1 MLSLIS
7 HVVSQINQCGFKC
20 IQCDFLGNCLQCDQG
35 YILNSVNGFCQSN
48 CSLKDEYLNQELG
61 QCNPICGYGYYEQRD
76 FYVCQ
81 KSQKCPSINEF
92 GNNLKQITGSSLV
105 GSELVVFCKT
115 FNSTNSQYN
124 FFLRVYDQDLNF
136 KGEMQQL
143 TDEVKSYYIDQENKY
158 FITVSLQEIN
168 FWQIPTWQIIRK
180 DYLSAYV
187 QNTKYVNYLDN
198 NYLILQ
204 DQSEQLFTLINITN
218 ALQQNTI
225 FQQQQFNLPIQQ
237 GQIKMQKGINSV
249 FFTVFSQLGFFST
262 SLSFNNTNQQI
273 YQYCNNFTVSSSLT
287 PINDS
292 YLIFGDTLN
301 NIVIWQ
307 NGICLSQNISAKSP
321 ILNYFVF
328 FDNSNASFLYI
339 VAQGN
344 TQYYELTIQ
353 NNTSLL
359 SLINTTSMN
368 GTFSMQLASGTLYVR
383 NNFSYSIYK
392 YQNMSLVKI
401 YQGNSSNPDNQQ
413 FENILIYNNQVYEFY
428 MNSIFINQPDQQ
440 MAHSENQVA
449 TCKQVK
455 KSQNINFYQPTTVDA
470 INQVIL
476 DPNYDGQLVVAGND
490 GSIRVYEL
498 TSFEDLSYIHL
509 FTQYHPTCNQQSIM
523 QNCLQANNVTI
534 SDLGYYYV
542 IYTNSNDQFVTIWKR
557 NSLNLTYIS
566 DYRLDVNSLKMI
578 QSYQLLQNALLI
590 QNNNQLKVIDIQQ
603 NKILVNETYTG
614 TQTLFYVTFDQLW
627 GQYILIY
634 LYSNQITVRS
644 FTNTTAIYTKAYSS
658 LFGASLYYQSF
669 LKAQYFSQIKTLAFI
684 LYEYI
689 VVYNFTIQ
697 SSISYKMTYTYPLHN
712 FCYHPANGD
721 QIFQEQTYKNL
732 GIIQSFSIIYYYT
745 ITGFITPYC
754 GVTNKNIFYYYHTP
768 NTNKALNTVFVM
780 VMPNFQTNHVISF
793 YNTVKSMIVDED
805 KLILYIGF
813 TDGQIYVCH
822 IILNYFINLSQFSN
836 VTQFFYSKLKEY
848 FIIYQGSQVFIIDSK
863 KFLVQKTL
871 QLPNQNIFNLQF
883 NENLEI
889 IILFQ
894 NNTIIQWRFN
904 SGQLDQYPIQHKT
917 DITSCYINSN
927 SSLLISISKDYQIY
941 VWSIARVQ
949 KLQNIQY
956 HAIDSISFNN
966 QQTNSSFIFSVTQML
981 LLEAE
986 NYLISSNSYNKIY
999 IHDLTSNTFFK
1010 MQIKT
1015 QVILSSFNYDEN
1027 YKFLYIFLIQDY
1039 SYIEIYSFQQ
1049 SMEVSKAFSYTK
1061 TILGSNYKTN
1071 LFAKYQYQWAFIYE
1085 QNSITQIDR
1094 QSLKVNFVINTI
1106 NPLISDFLI
1115 SLTLRY
1121 IIFWSNC
1128 YLGIC
1133 SPKVPIYSL
1142 DTGQYINE
1150 VSFEQ
1155 QTEYGMI
1162 IQIILDENTNSLVIF
1177 KDQYPKIIVIYDLFN
1192 QFTVG
1197 LYSHTTDIFS
1207 FPLNNSLLIEETAT
1221 LIVYSGNTII
1231 SMQIEHNLAPQQAI
1245 LSVLPNRVQK
1255 IFYNQNKD
1263 LFFFDSKSQSWI
1275 FDTSQNTIQNNLITN
1290 QVSYQFNIKY
1300 FYTIDGSL
1308 FVIYKDKI
1316 VQINSNFQ
1324 TLQQQYQEIDKA
1336 IQLPNLILTTTY
1348 LGNILLYK
1356 TNNLTQVSQSIQ
1368 LGTRVKQLMMLLQFQ
1383 EVMILAYDNN
1393 IYRFNYISYNL
1404 IKWYSPT
1411 QDQVYKMYYDNVNKI
1426 TFITMKSGI
1435 YYIFDGIN
1443 IQLSVPP
1450 NPILNSLQINY
1461 YSSQIFQIAIEPLTG
1476 IFAVYTIPDNNLSK
1490 IDFYQYNFI
1499 NNQQLQNITYLDFI
1513 PSFSRSPGL
1522 KIQFIANQIFIFSPY
1537 QLFIYSYNLTQQIM
1551 IRSTS
1556 IFSSLKKIITINS
1569 LQNDTSLFF
1578 AQQENSISLLSYKNN
1593 ILTQLYSHKCI
1604 TPNLVDY
1611 QLNQFDGGFQ
1621 VSILVVCDDK
1631 VINDSFY
1638 LENLTQSLSQIQ
1650 QCYTVSETQYQYQ
1663 FLQML
1668 QNLDKSFSEESSNPA
1683 QIRIEQLQ
1691 QTDFGSYNT
1700 SRSIQFVYRNLY
1712 INQQSTISLKESSF
1726 LNYQFQGLLIQ
1737 NFLLDMREV
1746 TGRILFSQLI
1756 QEIVFNNVTFLLSEA
1771 NVNMSNSKQQFYF
1784 ENLVKV
1790 TLSGLSLNNFVLQR
1804 DAPLFVFSNI
1814 NEILI
1819 DNMNIDAIKI
1829 QNLEIKQI
1837 TINTFNQSQLIN
1849 LEQINNFS
1857 ILNSTFRKIISNSPL
1872 PIVNIYGSKNTI
1884 LLNLIIQNC
1893 EQTSFLIS
1901 QNFYFIQESQV
1912 LVQQNE
1918 ISIFN
1923 VSALY
1928 MNSLG
1933 QSVFYLNQTSSVN
1946 IQSSQFQFIQ
1956 CINCNGGAL
1965 QINQGQ
1971 NHIIQNC
1978 DFQQIQSQ
1986 NGGALAIFEC
1996 PTSNITITK
2005 SIFKQNI
2012 ARIYGGAI
2020 YLSNSNAQITNTI
2033 IQQNNAQIG
2042 GGIKYANIKPILDQ
2056 NLALRNLKYNKNN
2069 MTLDNFYRQAQQQQT
2084 GNIILDNIAKIYG
2097 NNIGSY
2103 IQDVIIF
2110 QPALISLNNRSEQLI
2125 SNFQGINEQ
2134 FLLQSY
2140 EINNFRS
2147 GDSIDLKIQLL
2158 DEENNPIK
2166 FNPNLVNKKKYDD
2179 EIMSELQNIQIKI
2192 EPQNNNE
2199 LKVFGKYTADYS
2211 QFEEASSSFIIKGLI
2226 IVSNPSTSNIIQISS
2241 DSLIKI
2247 DAKTRQIDLESSN
2260 NLFSLVLINTR
2271 DCTYGEVY
2279 QPVDVIYQCSI
2290 CQEGSYFL
2298 SIPNIDNTTCLK
2310 CPLNSQSC
2318 HKNEIKLKNGYWRLN
2333 NLTDSIISCSR
2344 NPGNCVPNQEKNY
2357 CIQGY
2362 YGTLCEQCDVYGILW
2377 DQPYISDGNY
2387 NCYPCADLIH
2397 KPYYSYLSLN
2407 LILMLLFIIASIF
2420 LQLSLTKSLTMS
2432 YYLRK
2437 MHLIS
2442 IVKSAFYN
2450 SSSLGLKLFIGY
2462 LQVSGTIY
2470 SQLEFSFPYGTRLL
2484 SNTIGMP
2491 VTNLFYSLDCIFH
2504 KFTHFPILYL
2514 RVLWSLV
2521 IPLGYL
2527 ISLSL
2532 ILIIYGLYKQRSIKV
2547 LMINGAIFLFY
2558 FTQNSIVF
2566 LLFNMMSCRQID
2578 GQYYIS
2584 SDISYECY
2592 TKDHLNFM
2600 KYIGIP
2606 GILGWVFLI
2615 PLYIIKVV
2623 YRKKQQLEQIS
2634 FRQNFG
2640 FIYNE
2645 FKPQFYYWD
2654 FIKSYKRLLIT
2665 CILIFYVNPLDDKLI
2680 LGFVI
2685 QLIYLSLL
2693 TKNKP
2698 FFSMQLYRI
2707 ELFIETMLTV
2717 LFFIS
2722 VVMNQDY
2729 SKNILHYL
2737 PKLQKYMKV
2746 SKLNV
2751 KHLTIWRKVRKQLL
2765 GQSIIQYIHQQMDSN
2780 SRIFFMNSSQKTVEN
2795 VQNYANLSS
2804 PSKLN
2809 QEQCSS
2815 KIDQY
2820 KEANFQKQFPN
2831 TKQFKFLLQSENS
2844 FNLEK
2849 DLSKSKQEKSL
2860 LTLNSHQ
2867 QKQAKQIKKFNFKM
2881 RETNKMNREIY
2892 DLDLQQ
2898 QSGIRNTSNG
2908 FKLEMPNTNL
2918 IQLDTQ
2924 IPLNSVE
2931 SRLLSRSPRENSI
2944 MSKLLSQNISR
2955 YELNVKQNDE
2965 KFEDNKIL
2973 QQPESKMNLQY
2984 QVCQQVKQINNCQI
2998 NQKEKIKS
3006 IQVPKNQ
3013 FDDIDVLD

>member
-1 MLSLIS
+1 MIKENNNQAKNQLLVMMNKFKYLIMLSLIS

-534 SDLGYYYV
+534 SDLGYYY
-542 IYTNSNDQFVTIWKR
+542 
-557 NSLNLTYIS
+557 
-566 DYRLDVNSLKMI
+566 
-578 QSYQLLQNALLI
+578 
-590 QNNNQLKVIDIQQ
+590 
-603 NKILVNETYTG
+603 
-614 TQTLFYVTFDQLW
+614 
-627 GQYILIY
+627 
-634 LYSNQITVRS
+634 
-644 FTNTTAIYTKAYSS
+644 
-658 LFGASLYYQSF
+658 
-669 LKAQYFSQIKTLAFI
+669 
-684 LYEYI
+684 
-689 VVYNFTIQ
+689 
-697 SSISYKMTYTYPLHN
+697 
-712 FCYHPANGD
+712 
-721 QIFQEQTYKNL
+721 
-732 GIIQSFSIIYYYT
+732 
-745 ITGFITPYC
+745 
-754 GVTNKNIFYYYHTP
+754 
-768 NTNKALNTVFVM
+768 VFVM

-2729 SKNILHYL
+2729 SSNSLYSYIFIAFSAFVEITMILWIIKQFFKAKFYKIYNQLKENILHYL